1 MRLLVEGGV
10 AAEGLERVS
19 LEFALERDF
28 LPRFFEFLATG
39 LSPGTIKGSLGP
51 LGEREMGL
59 GGTGGGDLF
68 LVKSIGVLASPAR
81 SWAFEGVEGVASWD
95 ADAVLEEEEPLVA
108 LEEEATAF
116 PC

>member
-51 LGEREMGL
+51 LGEEKVPSGV
-59 GGTGGGDLF
+59 TGGGDLF
-68 LVKSIGVLASPAR
+68 WVKSIGV
-81 SWAFEGVEGVASWD
+81 
-95 ADAVLEEEEPLVA
+95 
-108 LEEEATAF
+108 
-116 PC
+116 